1 MDGVLQV
8 VSSAQCYVGT
18 YVRSRAR
25 KVVKLTIYLQCDFN
39 SPDLL
44 S

>member
-8 VSSAQCYVGT
+8 VSSAQCHVGT

-25 KVVKLTIYLQCDFN
+25 KVVKLTIYRSNVILILQTC
-39 SPDLL
+39 
-44 S
+44 